1 MTSKRASIA
10 ALTLM
15 FGIIAVDQITKWA
28 VVENLEP
35 QRAYPVIGEFFRL
48 YLVRNPGAAFS
59 MGTSATIFFSCF
71 QLIAFLACIVLALR
85 TRYLVG
91 ALPIGLIGGGAAG
104 NLIDRVF
111 REPGG
116 MHGHVVDFLS
126 FGSFAIFNVAD
137 AAITVGVACYVI
149 YAFFIEPANHVRAER
164 ASESSEASDTSD
176 TSEVSEGEE
185 SR

>member
-1 MTSKRASIA
+1 
-10 ALTLM
+10 M
-15 FGIIAVDQITKWA
+15 FGIIVVDQITKWA
-28 VVENLEP
+28 VVENLEE

-59 MGTSATIFFSCF
+59 MGTNATIIFSIF
-71 QLIAFLACIVLALR
+71 QLVAFLACIVLALR
-85 TRYLVG
+85 TRYMAG

-104 NLIDRVF
+104 NLVDRIF

-137 AAITVGVACYVI
+137 AAITVGVVCYLI
-149 YAFFIEPANHVRAER
+149 YAFFIEPANHVREER
-164 ASESSEASDTSD
+164 KEQEEAGEEQED
-176 TSEVSEGEE
+176 TSEEVG
-185 SR
+185 R

>member
-1 MTSKRASIA
+1 
-10 ALTLM
+10 M

-28 VVENLEP
+28 VVEKLEE

-59 MGTSATIFFSCF
+59 MGTNATIIFSIF

-85 TRYLVG
+85 TRYMAG

-104 NLIDRVF
+104 NLLDRVF

-137 AAITVGVACYVI
+137 AAITVGVVCYLI
-149 YAFFIEPANHVRAER
+149 YAFFIEPANHVREER
-164 ASESSEASDTSD
+164 KEQEEAGEEQED
-176 TSEVSEGEE
+176 TSEEVG
-185 SR
+185 R

>member
-1 MTSKRASIA
+1 
-10 ALTLM
+10 M
-15 FGIIAVDQITKWA
+15 FGIIVVDQITKWA
-28 VVENLEP
+28 VVENLEE

-59 MGTSATIFFSCF
+59 MGTNATIIFSIF
-71 QLIAFLACIVLALR
+71 QLVAFLACIVLALR
-85 TRYLVG
+85 TRYMAG

-104 NLIDRVF
+104 NLVDRIF

-137 AAITVGVACYVI
+137 AAITVGVVCYLI
-149 YAFFIEPANHVRAER
+149 YAFFIEPANHVREER
-164 ASESSEASDTSD
+164 KEQEEAGEEQED
-176 TSEVSEGEE
+176 TSEEVS
-185 SR
+185 R

>member
-1 MTSKRASIA
+1 
-10 ALTLM
+10 M
-15 FGIIAVDQITKWA
+15 FGIIVVDQITKWA
-28 VVENLEP
+28 VVENLEE

-59 MGTSATIFFSCF
+59 MGTNVTIIFSVF

-85 TRYLVG
+85 TRYMAG

-104 NLIDRVF
+104 NLLDRVF

-137 AAITVGVACYVI
+137 AAITVGVVCYLI
-149 YAFFIEPANHVRAER
+149 YAFFIEPANHVREER
-164 ASESSEASDTSD
+164 KEQEEAGEEQED
-176 TSEVSEGEE
+176 TSEEVG
-185 SR
+185 R

>member
-1 MTSKRASIA
+1 
-10 ALTLM
+10 M

-28 VVENLEP
+28 DVEKLEE

-59 MGTSATIFFSCF
+59 MGTNATIIFSIF
-71 QLIAFLACIVLALR
+71 QLVAFLACIVLALR
-85 TRYLVG
+85 TRYMAG

-104 NLIDRVF
+104 NLVDRIF

-137 AAITVGVACYVI
+137 AAITVGVVCYLI
-149 YAFFIEPANHVRAER
+149 YAFFIEPANHVREER
-164 ASESSEASDTSD
+164 KEQEEAGEEQED
-176 TSEVSEGEE
+176 TSEEVS
-185 SR
+185 R

>member
-1 MTSKRASIA
+1 
-10 ALTLM
+10 M

-28 VVENLEP
+28 VVEKLEE

-59 MGTSATIFFSCF
+59 MGTNATIIFSIF
-71 QLIAFLACIVLALR
+71 QLVAFLACIVLALR
-85 TRYLVG
+85 TRYMAG

-104 NLIDRVF
+104 NLVDRIF

-137 AAITVGVACYVI
+137 AAITVGVVCYLI
-149 YAFFIEPANHVRAER
+149 YAFFIEPANHVREER
-164 ASESSEASDTSD
+164 KEQEEAGEEQED
-176 TSEVSEGEE
+176 TSEEVS
-185 SR
+185 R

>member
-1 MTSKRASIA
+1 
-10 ALTLM
+10 M
-15 FGIIAVDQITKWA
+15 FGIIVVDQITKWA
-28 VVENLEP
+28 VVENLEE

-59 MGTSATIFFSCF
+59 MGTNVTIIFSVF

-85 TRYLVG
+85 TRYMAG

-104 NLIDRVF
+104 NLVDRVF

-137 AAITVGVACYVI
+137 AAITVGVVCYLI
-149 YAFFIEPANHVRAER
+149 YAFFIEPANHVREER
-164 ASESSEASDTSD
+164 KEQEEAGEEQED
-176 TSEVSEGEE
+176 TSEEVG
-185 SR
+185 R

>member
-1 MTSKRASIA
+1 
-10 ALTLM
+10 M

-35 QRAYPVIGEFFRL
+35 QRAYPVLGEFFRL

-59 MGTSATIFFSCF
+59 MGTSATIVFSFF
-71 QLIAFLACIVLALR
+71 QLAAFIACIILALR
-85 TRYLVG
+85 TRFMAG

-104 NLIDRVF
+104 NLIDRIF

-137 AAITVGVACYVI
+137 AAITVGVVCYLI
-149 YAFFIEPANHVRAER
+149 YAFFIEPANHVKNER
-164 ASESSEASDTSD
+164 EAKQGNDAAGNQDPESE
-176 TSEVSEGEE
+176 EVS
-185 SR
+185 R

>member
-1 MTSKRASIA
+1 
-10 ALTLM
+10 M
-15 FGIIAVDQITKWA
+15 FGIIVVDQITKWA
-28 VVENLEP
+28 VVENLEE

-59 MGTSATIFFSCF
+59 MGTNVTIIFSVF

-85 TRYLVG
+85 TRYMAG

-104 NLIDRVF
+104 NLLDRVF

-137 AAITVGVACYVI
+137 AAITVGVVCYLI
-149 YAFFIEPANHVRAER
+149 YAFFIEPANHVREER
-164 ASESSEASDTSD
+164 KEQEEAGEEQED
-176 TSEVSEGEE
+176 TSEEVS
-185 SR
+185 R

>member
-1 MTSKRASIA
+1 MTSKRASFA

-59 MGTSATIFFSCF
+59 MGTNATIVFSIF
-71 QLIAFLACIVLALR
+71 QLVAFAACIVLALR
-85 TRYLVG
+85 TRYMAG

-104 NLIDRVF
+104 NLLDRIF

-137 AAITVGVACYVI
+137 AAITVGVVCYLI
-149 YAFFIEPANHVRAER
+149 YAFFVEPANHVREER
-164 ASESSEASDTSD
+164 AEQEEAGEEQED
-176 TSEVSEGEE
+176 TSEEVS
-185 SR
+185 R

>member
-1 MTSKRASIA
+1 
-10 ALTLM
+10 M

-28 VVENLEP
+28 VVEKLDE

-59 MGTSATIFFSCF
+59 MGTNATIIFSIF

-85 TRYLVG
+85 TRYMAG

-104 NLIDRVF
+104 NLLDRVF

-137 AAITVGVACYVI
+137 AAITVGVVCYLI
-149 YAFFIEPANHVRAER
+149 YAFFIEPANHVREER
-164 ASESSEASDTSD
+164 KEQEEAGEEQED
-176 TSEVSEGEE
+176 TSEEVG
-185 SR
+185 R

>member
-1 MTSKRASIA
+1 
-10 ALTLM
+10 
-15 FGIIAVDQITKWA
+15 
-28 VVENLEP
+28 
-35 QRAYPVIGEFFRL
+35 
-48 YLVRNPGAAFS
+48 
-59 MGTSATIFFSCF
+59 
-71 QLIAFLACIVLALR
+71 
-85 TRYLVG
+85 
-91 ALPIGLIGGGAAG
+91 
-104 NLIDRVF
+104 
-111 REPGG
+111 

-176 TSEVSEGEE
+176 TSDTSEVSEGEE

>member
-1 MTSKRASIA
+1 
-10 ALTLM
+10 M

-28 VVENLEP
+28 VVEKLDE

-59 MGTSATIFFSCF
+59 MGTSATIVFSIF
-71 QLIAFLACIVLALR
+71 QLVAFLACIVLALR
-85 TRYLVG
+85 TRYMAG

-104 NLIDRVF
+104 NLLDRIF

-137 AAITVGVACYVI
+137 AAITVGVVCYLI
-149 YAFFIEPANHVRAER
+149 YAFFIEPANHVREER
-164 ASESSEASDTSD
+164 EEQEDAGEEQEDASE
-176 TSEVSEGEE
+176 EVS
-185 SR
+185 R

>member
-1 MTSKRASIA
+1 
-10 ALTLM
+10 M
-15 FGIIAVDQITKWA
+15 FGIIVVDQITKWA
-28 VVENLEP
+28 VVENLEE

-59 MGTSATIFFSCF
+59 MGTNVTIIFFSVF

-85 TRYLVG
+85 TRYMAG

-104 NLIDRVF
+104 NLLDRMF

-137 AAITVGVACYVI
+137 AAITVGVVCYLI
-149 YAFFIEPANHVRAER
+149 YAFFIEPANHVREER
-164 ASESSEASDTSD
+164 EEREEQGDAGEEQEDASE
-176 TSEVSEGEE
+176 EVS
-185 SR
+185 R

>member
-1 MTSKRASIA
+1 
-10 ALTLM
+10 M

-28 VVENLEP
+28 VVEKLEE

-59 MGTSATIFFSCF
+59 MGTNATIIFSIF
-71 QLIAFLACIVLALR
+71 QLVAFLACIVLALR
-85 TRYLVG
+85 TRYMAG

-104 NLIDRVF
+104 NLVDRIF

-137 AAITVGVACYVI
+137 AAITVGVVCYLI
-149 YAFFIEPANHVRAER
+149 YAFFIEPANHVREER
-164 ASESSEASDTSD
+164 KEQEKSSEEQED
-176 TSEVSEGEE
+176 TSEEVS
-185 SR
+185 R

>member
-1 MTSKRASIA
+1 
-10 ALTLM
+10 M
-15 FGIIAVDQITKWA
+15 FGIIVVDQITKWA
-28 VVENLEP
+28 VVENLEE

-59 MGTSATIFFSCF
+59 MGTNATIIFSIF

-85 TRYLVG
+85 TRYMAG

-104 NLIDRVF
+104 NLLDRVF

-137 AAITVGVACYVI
+137 AAITVGVVCYLI
-149 YAFFIEPANHVRAER
+149 YAFFIEPANHVREER
-164 ASESSEASDTSD
+164 KEQEEAGEEQED
-176 TSEVSEGEE
+176 TSEEVG
-185 SR
+185 R

>member
-1 MTSKRASIA
+1 
-10 ALTLM
+10 M

-28 VVENLEP
+28 VVEKLEE

-59 MGTSATIFFSCF
+59 MGANATIIFSIF
-71 QLIAFLACIVLALR
+71 QLVAFLACIVLALR
-85 TRYLVG
+85 TRYMAG

-104 NLIDRVF
+104 NLVDRIF

-137 AAITVGVACYVI
+137 AAITVGVVCYLI
-149 YAFFIEPANHVRAER
+149 YAFFIEPANHVREER
-164 ASESSEASDTSD
+164 KEQEEAGEEQED
-176 TSEVSEGEE
+176 TSEEVS
-185 SR
+185 R

>member
-1 MTSKRASIA
+1 MTSKRASLA

-15 FGIIAVDQITKWA
+15 FGIIVVDQITKWA
-28 VVENLEP
+28 VVENLEE

-59 MGTSATIFFSCF
+59 MGTNVTIIFSVF

-85 TRYLVG
+85 TRYMAG

-104 NLIDRVF
+104 NLLDRVF

-137 AAITVGVACYVI
+137 AAITVGVVCYLI
-149 YAFFIEPANHVRAER
+149 YAFFIEPANHVREER
-164 ASESSEASDTSD
+164 KEQEEAGEEQED
-176 TSEVSEGEE
+176 TSEEVG
-185 SR
+185 R

>member
-1 MTSKRASIA
+1 
-10 ALTLM
+10 M

-28 VVENLEP
+28 VVEQLEE

-59 MGTSATIFFSCF
+59 MGTNATIIFSIF
-71 QLIAFLACIVLALR
+71 QLVAFLACIVLALR
-85 TRYLVG
+85 TRYMAG

-104 NLIDRVF
+104 NLVDRIF

-137 AAITVGVACYVI
+137 AAITVGVVCYLI
-149 YAFFIEPANHVRAER
+149 YAFFIEPANHVREER
-164 ASESSEASDTSD
+164 KEQEEAGEEQED
-176 TSEVSEGEE
+176 TSEEVS
-185 SR
+185 R

>member
-1 MTSKRASIA
+1 MTSKRASFA

-15 FGIIAVDQITKWA
+15 FGIIVVDQITKWA
-28 VVENLEP
+28 VVENLEE

-59 MGTSATIFFSCF
+59 MGTNVTIIFSVF

-85 TRYLVG
+85 TRYMAG

-104 NLIDRVF
+104 NLLDRVF

-137 AAITVGVACYVI
+137 AAITVGVVCYLI
-149 YAFFIEPANHVRAER
+149 YAFFIEPANHVREER
-164 ASESSEASDTSD
+164 KEQEEAGEEQED
-176 TSEVSEGEE
+176 TSEEVG
-185 SR
+185 R

>member
-1 MTSKRASIA
+1 
-10 ALTLM
+10 M

-28 VVENLEP
+28 VVENLEE

-59 MGTSATIFFSCF
+59 MGTNVTIIFSVF
-71 QLIAFLACIVLALR
+71 QLVAFLACIVLALR
-85 TRYLVG
+85 TRYMAG

-104 NLIDRVF
+104 NLLDRIF

-137 AAITVGVACYVI
+137 AAITVGVVCYLI
-149 YAFFIEPANHVRAER
+149 YAFFVEPANHVREER
-164 ASESSEASDTSD
+164 AEQEEAGEEQED
-176 TSEVSEGEE
+176 TSEEVS
-185 SR
+185 R

>member
-1 MTSKRASIA
+1 
-10 ALTLM
+10 M

-28 VVENLEP
+28 VVEKLEE
-35 QRAYPVIGEFFRL
+35 QGAYPVIGEFFRL

-59 MGTSATIFFSCF
+59 MGTNATIIFSIF
-71 QLIAFLACIVLALR
+71 QLVAFLACIVLALR
-85 TRYLVG
+85 TRYMAG

-104 NLIDRVF
+104 NLVDRIF

-137 AAITVGVACYVI
+137 AAITVGVVCYLI
-149 YAFFIEPANHVRAER
+149 YAFFIEPANHVREER
-164 ASESSEASDTSD
+164 KEQEEAGEEQED
-176 TSEVSEGEE
+176 TSEEVS
-185 SR
+185 R

>member
-1 MTSKRASIA
+1 
-10 ALTLM
+10 M

-35 QRAYPVIGEFFRL
+35 QRAYPVIGEFLRL

-59 MGTSATIFFSCF
+59 MGTNATIVFSIF
-71 QLIAFLACIVLALR
+71 QLVAFAACIVLALR
-85 TRYLVG
+85 TRYMAG

-104 NLIDRVF
+104 NLLDRIF

-137 AAITVGVACYVI
+137 AAITVGVVCYLI
-149 YAFFIEPANHVRAER
+149 YAFFVEPANHVREER
-164 ASESSEASDTSD
+164 AEQEEAGEEQED
-176 TSEVSEGEE
+176 TSEEVS
-185 SR
+185 R

>member
-1 MTSKRASIA
+1 
-10 ALTLM
+10 M
-15 FGIIAVDQITKWA
+15 FGIIVVDQITKWA
-28 VVENLEP
+28 VVENLEE

-59 MGTSATIFFSCF
+59 MGTSVTIIFSIF

-85 TRYLVG
+85 TRYMAG

-104 NLIDRVF
+104 NLLDRVF

-137 AAITVGVACYVI
+137 AAITVGVVCYLI
-149 YAFFIEPANHVRAER
+149 YAFFIEPANHVREER
-164 ASESSEASDTSD
+164 KEQEEAGEEQED
-176 TSEVSEGEE
+176 TSEEVG
-185 SR
+185 R

>member
-1 MTSKRASIA
+1 
-10 ALTLM
+10 M
-15 FGIIAVDQITKWA
+15 FGIIVVDQITKWA
-28 VVENLEP
+28 VVENLEE

-59 MGTSATIFFSCF
+59 MGTNATIIFSIF
-71 QLIAFLACIVLALR
+71 QLVAFLACIVLALR
-85 TRYLVG
+85 TRYMAG

-104 NLIDRVF
+104 NLVDRIF

-137 AAITVGVACYVI
+137 AAITVGVVCYLI
-149 YAFFIEPANHVRAER
+149 YAFFIEPANHVREER
-164 ASESSEASDTSD
+164 EERDAPEKSSEEQEDASE
-176 TSEVSEGEE
+176 EVN
-185 SR
+185 R

>member
-1 MTSKRASIA
+1 
-10 ALTLM
+10 M
-15 FGIIAVDQITKWA
+15 FGIIVVDQITKWA
-28 VVENLEP
+28 VVENLEE

-59 MGTSATIFFSCF
+59 MGTSVTIIFSIF

-85 TRYLVG
+85 TRYMAG

-104 NLIDRVF
+104 NLLDRVF

-137 AAITVGVACYVI
+137 AAITVGVVCYLI
-149 YAFFIEPANHVRAER
+149 YAFFIEPANHVREER
-164 ASESSEASDTSD
+164 KEQEEAGEEQED
-176 TSEVSEGEE
+176 TSEEVS
-185 SR
+185 R

>member
-1 MTSKRASIA
+1 
-10 ALTLM
+10 M

-28 VVENLEP
+28 VVEKLEE
-35 QRAYPVIGEFFRL
+35 QGAYPVIGEFFRL

-59 MGTSATIFFSCF
+59 MGANATIIFSIF
-71 QLIAFLACIVLALR
+71 QLVAFLACIVLALR
-85 TRYLVG
+85 TRYMAG

-104 NLIDRVF
+104 NLVDRIF

-137 AAITVGVACYVI
+137 AAITVGVVCYLI
-149 YAFFIEPANHVRAER
+149 YAFFIEPANHVREER
-164 ASESSEASDTSD
+164 EAPEKSSEEQED
-176 TSEVSEGEE
+176 TSEEVS
-185 SR
+185 R